1 MTIKKYSLFEKIR
14 ILIWSSRPVSWI
26 NTAFPYIAC
35 YLFINRDINLE
46 FWLTAIYFLIPYNML
61 IYVINDIY
69 DYESD
74 IANPRKGGVEGAVL
88 DKSLHNFMF
97 ISAIFINI
105 PFILLMFANG
115 TLGSNILLIFIV
127 FNALAYS
134 VKGLRFKEIPFLDS
148 ISSSLHFVLPL
159 VYVFVLYSFNTS
171 NIVYV
176 LAFVFWGMASHAF
189 GAVQD
194 IIPDR
199 KAKLKS
205 IATFLGAKQ
214 TVRFSLLLYVLSSI
228 LLLFKGWPEIIISIS
243 GLLYILIVIPYVNLA
258 DKDSARSNAGWRWFM
273 KVNQFVGFLLTII
286 LILYLNK

>member
-88 DKSLHNFMF
+88 DNSLHNFMF
-97 ISAIFINI
+97 IYAIFINI

-273 KVNQFVGFLLTII
+273 KVNQFVGFLITII